1 MTLQGAKA
9 FISGGGVSDLYLVMA
24 RTGGPGPKG
33 ISAFLVEKV
42 GNSVTTVLVESLTLG
57 SDL

>member
-1 MTLQGAKA
+1 M
-9 FISGGGVSDLYLVMA
+9 YLVMT

-42 GNSVTTVLVESLTLG
+42 KATSSLRSLAKRLCLAWHEQLPGLEPACNDPCT
-57 SDL
+57 